1 MRRQTTMNMTEGK
14 PLVPLKDEIAFART
28 YRELMQIRFPE
39 GLVVEDKI
47 GPEVPEG
54 YIIPCALQL
63 LIENATKHNAIG
75 PENPLV
81 IRASIEDGRI
91 TVRNN
96 LIPKVSSRP
105 STGIG
110 LQYIRNQYRDL
121 AGEEIEVVKTADSFS
136 VTLPI
141 LEKYE

>member
-1 MRRQTTMNMTEGK
+1 M
-14 PLVPLKDEIAFART
+14 
-28 YRELMQIRFPE
+28 
-39 GLVVEDKI
+39 
-47 GPEVPEG
+47 
-54 YIIPCALQL
+54 QL